1 MIKRFSKTEG
11 VYIEKIP
18 GQKRLAFSL
27 SDTADFYDLEEW
39 ADHGG
44 YPGMVISFYDLKSGK
59 VYTPFEKKRNV
70 VFSKPKFLEG
80 NIYFLKGDYD
90 KGSLVLYRFYPE
102 EGAEKITELSLMGLR
117 LYNLNIMGE
126 KVHIASQEDDFCCY
140 YPESFS
146 FEMGENESAV
156 LILDGKVYC
165 QEWVEEG
172 WDEEN
177 NCAKE
182 NYKYY
187 DNLIVRD
194 FEGNI
199 LSKEKGSLFEDDDG
213 NWWIS

>member
-1 MIKRFSKTEG
+1 
-11 VYIEKIP
+11 
-18 GQKRLAFSL
+18 
-27 SDTADFYDLEEW
+27 
-39 ADHGG
+39 
-44 YPGMVISFYDLKSGK
+44 MVISFYDLKSGK
-59 VYTPFEKKRNV
+59 VYTPFEKKKNV
-70 VFSKPKFLEG
+70 VFSKPKFLEE

-90 KGSLVLYRFYPE
+90 KGSLVLCRFYPE

-126 KVHIASQEDDFCCY
+126 KVHIVSQEDDFCCY

-165 QEWVEEG
+165 QEWVEES

-199 LSKEKGSLFEDDDG
+199 LSKEKRFL
-213 NWWIS
+213 I